1 MASESGRS
9 KETPLAGLRE
19 QQKQNRQ
26 RRILIAAKALFA
38 ELGHE
43 KTTIEAI
50 AEAAGVSGVTVHN
63 YYGTKSGVLMAVVA
77 DSDRAL
83 LEQIETAFSGEP
95 EGLVEM
101 LLQFADIIRTHA
113 TTNLDKNIWR
123 QVIAGSISDADSRF
137 GKSYHSLDHQLSLA
151 LVREIEKLQ
160 ATQRVS
166 PEVSAYD
173 LGKAL
178 FNLQNTRF
186 IQFIASDDLTS
197 DQVDREL
204 RRDIEALLYALT
216 R

>member
-1 MASESGRS
+1 MS
-9 KETPLAGLRE
+9 GLRE
-19 QQKQNRQ
+19 QQKRDRR
-26 RRILIAAKALFA
+26 RRILAAAKDLFA

-83 LEQIETAFSGEP
+83 LDRIEQAFTGEP
-95 EGLVEM
+95 DSLVE
-101 LLQFADIIRTHA
+101 LLLKFAAIIRSHA
-113 TTNLDKNIWR
+113 TTNLSKSIWR
-123 QVIAGSISDADSRF
+123 QVIAASISDSHSRF
-137 GKSYHSLDHQLSLA
+137 GKGYHELDHQLALS
-151 LVREIEKLQ
+151 LVREIKKLQ
-160 ATQRVS
+160 LAGQVS
-166 PEVSAYD
+166 EAVSAYD

-186 IQFIASDDLTS
+186 IEYISADNLTCEEIDLK
-197 DQVDREL
+197 L
-204 RRDIEALLYALT
+204 RNDIEALLNALV